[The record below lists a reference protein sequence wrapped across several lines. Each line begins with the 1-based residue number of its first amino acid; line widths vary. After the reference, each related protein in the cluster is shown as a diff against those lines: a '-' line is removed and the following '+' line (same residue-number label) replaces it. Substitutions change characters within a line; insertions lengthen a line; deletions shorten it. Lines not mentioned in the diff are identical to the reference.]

1 MRRLLLVL
9 VAFGVLAGPALAAGE
24 PPAVAV
30 AVSASAA
37 ASPNG
42 DGVKDTVAVAVTLPS
57 AAVLTVTVER
67 AGAVVAKLADSLA
80 AEAGTLQLAWDG
92 RDAQGA
98 RVADGP
104 YEVAARM
111 VTAEGAESTA
121 RADVR
126 IDTKP
131 PAVRWLSLGA
141 QPGAGP
147 LRGRYL
153 LADAAPSLT
162 VALVLRNRAGQQWSS
177 ARRSRAPGQHA
188 EPWPLR
194 GPGGGKLASGVYR
207 AAIRATDDAENA
219 SVSAARPVL
228 VQRPVAARTIRRVDG
243 AAGLVALTFDDCTD
257 GAAWTSILGTL
268 RSRRAGGTFFCL
280 APEVRRH
287 AAQARRTLREGHA
300 IGNHGSEHFFLPSHS
315 FAEVQR
321 EADRGTQ
328 VWWQLA
334 RTAPLPY
341 YRPAYGALSP
351 TALAAI
357 GSRGYSRVMLWDV
370 DPQDWRRPGSAAI
383 VERVTTAARAGS
395 VILLHVL
402 PQTAAALPA
411 IVSGLR
417 SRGLHPV
424 TLDRL
429 FAAGR

>member
-1 MRRLLLVL
+1 MRLLVLLL
-9 VAFGVLAGPALAAGE
+9 VAFGALAGPALAASG
-24 PPAVAV
+24 PPAAAV
-30 AVSASAA
+30 SLSASAA

-42 DGVKDTVAVAVTLPS
+42 DGVRDAVAISVTLPS

-67 AGAVVAKLADSLA
+67 GGAVVAVLADSVA
-80 AEAGTLQLAWDG
+80 AEAGTVQLAWDG

-98 RVADGP
+98 RAPDGP
-104 YEVAARM
+104 YEIVA
-111 VTAEGAESTA
+111 GAVALDGVESTA
-121 RADVR
+121 RAGVR
-126 IDTKP
+126 IDTKRP
-131 PAVRWLSLGA
+131 VVRWLSLSA

-147 LRGRYL
+147 LRGRYH

-162 VALVLRNRAGQQWSS
+162 VALVLRDRAGRQWTS
-177 ARRSRAPGQHA
+177 ADRIRAAGRHA

-194 GPGGGKLASGVYR
+194 RPGGGKPAPGVYR
-207 AAIRATDDAENA
+207 AALRATDDAGNT
-219 SVSAARPVL
+219 STSAGRPVL
-228 VQRPVAARTIRRVDG
+228 VQRAVAARTIRRVERAG
-243 AAGLVALTFDDCTD
+243 GLVALTFDDCND

-287 AAQARRTLREGHA
+287 SAQARRTLREGHA
-300 IGNHGSEHFFLPSHS
+300 IGNHGSEHFYLPSRS

-321 EADRGTQ
+321 DADTGTQ
-328 VWWQLA
+328 AWWQLA
-334 RTAPLPY
+334 RAAPLPY
-341 YRPAYGALSP
+341 YRPAYGAVSP
-351 TALAAI
+351 TALAAV

-370 DPQDWRRPGSAAI
+370 DPQDWRGPGSAAI
-383 VERVTTAARAGS
+383 AEDVTSAARSGS

-402 PQTAAALPA
+402 PQTALALPA

-417 SRGLHPV
+417 SRGLEPV